1 MSVTTQLVERALSAL
16 VAGANG
22 DPFAVLGPH
31 VSERDGATS
40 VVIRTFQ
47 PRAAAVDV
55 IRLDAPAGL
64 PHGQAVRGEERTRVP
79 MTRGLAEGL
88 FEATF
93 PNEGVVF
100 PYRLYVTRPDGRR
113 DEIDDPYRFA
123 PVLGDLDLHLFGEGR
138 HLRVFERLGAHA
150 MVIDG
155 CAGFFFAVW
164 APNAQ
169 RVSVVGDFNN
179 WDGRV
184 HPMRLRIGGGIWELF
199 IPGLVEGRRYKYEI
213 RTRDAAHVFLKA
225 DPYGAT
231 SEQPPASAS
240 LTLGPSH
247 HEWQDTAWIA
257 ARAQAGER
265 LDRPMAI
272 YELHLGSWAR
282 REDGDYLTY
291 RELATRLVPYA
302 KEMGFTHI
310 ELLPVLEHPYAASWG
325 YQVTGFFAPT
335 SRHGT
340 PDDFR
345 AFVDACH
352 QQGIGVILDWV
363 PGHFPKDAPGLAR
376 FDGTALYEHEDPRL
390 GEHQDWGTLIFNYG
404 RHEVRNFLLASALY
418 WIEEFHLDG
427 LRVDA
432 VASMLYLDY
441 SRPPGQ
447 WLPNKFGGR
456 ENLEAVGFLHEL
468 NTIVHAKYPGVMTV
482 AEEST
487 AWPGVSRP
495 VHLGGLGFTY
505 KWNMGWMHDILTYM
519 SNDPIHRRWEHNL
532 LTFSML
538 YAYHENFILPF
549 SHDEVVHGKRS
560 LLDKMPGDSWQKA
573 ANLRALYGFMYTH
586 PGKKLLFMGCEFG
599 QWLEWND
606 DTALPWESVGEPP
619 HAGIQEWVRDL
630 NRLYLDE
637 PALHECDYD
646 PDGFRWI
653 DCHDSDHSI
662 VSFVRRARDER
673 DFLVV
678 VLNLTP
684 VPRYGYRIGVP
695 GAESYREVRNSDGS
709 AYGGGNLGNAGRVVT
724 EAVAAHDY
732 QQSLALT
739 LPPLAALILKP
750 E

>member
-1 MSVTTQLVERALSAL
+1 MKVTAQRVEDPISTL
-16 VAGANG
+16 VAGSNG

-31 VSERDGATS
+31 VIEHEGARAI
-40 VVIRTFQ
+40 VIRSFQ
-47 PRAAAVDV
+47 PRATAVDV
-55 IRLDAPAGL
+55 VRLDLSESTP
-64 PHGQAVRGEERTRVP
+64 RS
-79 MTRGLAEGL
+79 MTRQHPGGL
-88 FEATF
+88 FEAIL
-93 PNEGVVF
+93 PNEDVVF
-100 PYRLYVTRPDGRR
+100 PYRLRVTRPDGRR

-138 HLRVFERLGAHA
+138 HLRIFERLGAHA

-184 HPMRLRIGGGIWELF
+184 HPMRLRIGSGIWELF
-199 IPGLVEGRRYKYEI
+199 VPGLGEGRRYKYEI
-213 RTRDAAHVFLKA
+213 RTPKGRQVFLKA
-225 DPYGAT
+225 DPYGVT
-231 SEQPPASAS
+231 SEQPPGSAS
-240 LTLGPSH
+240 LTLGPSRY
-247 HEWQDTAWIA
+247 EWQDDAWIA
-257 ARAQAGER
+257 ARAEGGGRFE
-265 LDRPMAI
+265 RPMAI
-272 YELHLGSWAR
+272 YEVHLGSWKR
-282 REDGDYLTY
+282 RDDGGYLTY
-291 RELATRLVPYA
+291 RQLAAELVPYV

-335 SRHGT
+335 SRFGT

-352 QQGIGVILDWV
+352 QQGIGVLLDWV

-376 FDGTALYEHEDPRL
+376 FDGTSLYEHEDPRL

-418 WIEEFHLDG
+418 WIEELHVDG

-441 SRPPGQ
+441 SRPPDQ
-447 WLPNKFGGR
+447 WLPNKYGGR
-456 ENLEAVGFLHEL
+456 ENLEAVDFLHEL
-468 NTIVHAKYPGVMTV
+468 NRIVHGDYPGVLTV

-505 KWNMGWMHDILTYM
+505 KWNMGWMHDILSYM
-519 SNDPIHRRWEHNL
+519 SKEPVHRRWEHTL

-560 LLDKMPGDSWQKA
+560 LLDKMPGDAWQKA

-586 PGKKLLFMGCEFG
+586 PGKKLLFMGCELG
-599 QWLEWND
+599 QWLEWNHD
-606 DTALPWESVGEPP
+606 ASLPWDIVDEPP
-619 HAGIQEWVRDL
+619 HNAIRQWVRDL
-630 NRLYLDE
+630 NRLYLSE
-637 PALHECDYD
+637 PALYECDYD
-646 PDGFRWI
+646 PHGFRWI
-653 DCHDSDHSI
+653 DCHDADHSI
-662 VSFVRRARDER
+662 VSFIRCARDER
-673 DFLVV
+673 DFLVI

-684 VPRYGYRIGVP
+684 VPREAYRIGVP
-695 GAESYREVRNSDGS
+695 RGGSYREVRNSDGA
-709 AYGGGNLGNAGRVVT
+709 AYGGSNLGNAGQV
-724 EAVAAHDY
+724 EAQAVPAHGHEH
-732 QQSLALT
+732 SLALT

-750 E
+750 A

>member
-1 MSVTTQLVERALSAL
+1 MNVTAQRVEDPISAI
-16 VAGANG
+16 VTGSNG

-31 VSERDGATS
+31 VIERKGARAI
-40 VVIRTFQ
+40 VIRSFQ
-47 PRAAAVDV
+47 PRATAVDV
-55 IRLDAPAGL
+55 VRLDL
-64 PHGQAVRGEERTRVP
+64 PEPTSLP
-79 MTRGLAEGL
+79 MTLRDAGGV

-93 PNEGVVF
+93 PNEDVVF
-100 PYRLYVTRPDGRR
+100 PYRLRVTRPDGRR

-123 PVLGDLDLHLFGEGR
+123 AVLGDLDLHLFGEGR
-138 HLRVFERLGAHA
+138 HLRIFERLGAHA

-164 APNAQ
+164 GPNAQ

-179 WDGRV
+179 WDGRA
-184 HPMRLRIGGGIWELF
+184 HPMRLRIGSGVWELF
-199 IPGLVEGRRYKYEI
+199 VPGLVEGRRYKYEI
-213 RTRDAAHVFLKA
+213 RTRDGSHVFLKT
-225 DPYGAT
+225 DPYGTT
-231 SEQPPASAS
+231 SEQPPGSAS
-240 LTLGPSH
+240 LTLDPSRY
-247 HEWQDTAWIA
+247 EWQDEAWIA
-257 ARAQAGER
+257 ARAEAGER
-265 LDRPMAI
+265 FERPMAV
-272 YELHLGSWAR
+272 YEVHLGSWKR
-282 REDGDYLTY
+282 QDDGGYLTY
-291 RELATRLVPYA
+291 RELAAQLVPYV

-335 SRHGT
+335 SRFGT

-352 QQGIGVILDWV
+352 QQGIGVLLDWV

-404 RHEVRNFLLASALY
+404 RHEVRNFLLASALC
-418 WIEEFHLDG
+418 WIEEFHIDG

-441 SRPPGQ
+441 SRPTDQ
-447 WLPNKFGGR
+447 WLPNKYGGR
-456 ENLEAVGFLHEL
+456 ENLDAVDFLHEL
-468 NTIVHAKYPGVMTV
+468 NRIVHGHYPGVLTV

-519 SNDPIHRRWEHNL
+519 SKDPVHRRWEHNL

-560 LLDKMPGDSWQKA
+560 LIDKMPGDAWQKA
-573 ANLRALYGFMYTH
+573 ANLRALYAFMYTH
-586 PGKKLLFMGCEFG
+586 PGKKLLFMGCEIG
-599 QWLEWND
+599 QWQEWNHD
-606 DTALPWESVGEPP
+606 AALPWEFVDQPP
-619 HAGIQEWVRDL
+619 HHAIRAWVRDL
-630 NRLYLDE
+630 NALYLSE
-637 PALHECDYD
+637 PALYECDYD
-646 PDGFRWI
+646 PHGFRWI
-653 DCHDSDHSI
+653 DCNDADHSI
-662 VSFVRRARDER
+662 VSFMRCARDEH

-684 VPRYGYRIGVP
+684 VPRERYRIGVP
-695 GAESYREVRNSDGS
+695 RAGGYREVCNSDGA
-709 AYGGGNLGNAGRVVT
+709 AYGGSNLGNGGRVEA
-724 EAVAAHDY
+724 EAVPVHGHEH
-732 QQSLALT
+732 SLALT